1 MVYQY
6 GESGELIP
14 AKGVPEEAIFA
25 LERADEV
32 AIVEQF
38 STPFA
43 ETNLLYSYEIDG
55 KPIIGINVKGG
66 YEVARLL
73 GNLEVM
79 DIHVQEKEDYFYA
92 AVRAR
97 DILRNVTLI
106 GVGRCCKY
114 YVGKGNVPTDRL
126 NEHAYVIAISKG
138 QRNSILA
145 VAPQEAV
152 LKIVQTFI
160 EQKKVQKLSPG
171 TAVAVSKK
179 ASAPSDSDTLAA
191 ARKAMAPTVSDKEKK
206 DILLLLVNAGYNTK
220 EEREQ
225 IFKDVTGKDK
235 NWTKDDFDK
244 VKAFLEEKE
253 RKDSEGGEGEPVD
266 KEVQDFLGEIPG
278 GEEAQAA
285 L

>member
-1 MVYQY
+1 MVYEY
-6 GESGELIP
+6 GGGGELIP
-14 AKGVPEEAIFA
+14 SRNAPEEAIFA
-25 LERADEV
+25 LERADEESIV
-32 AIVEQF
+32 AQF

-43 ETNLLYSYEIDG
+43 ETSLLYSYEIDG

-66 YEVARLL
+66 YEIARLL
-73 GNLEVM
+73 GNIEAL

-114 YVGKGNVPTDRL
+114 YVGRGNVPTDRL

-152 LKIVQTFI
+152 LKIVQVFI

-171 TAVAVSKK
+171 TAVARKV
-179 ASAPSDSDTLAA
+179 DAA
-191 ARKAMAPTVSDKEKK
+191 VPTVTDEEKK
-206 DILLLLVNAGYNTK
+206 EVLKLMVDAGHTTK
-220 EEREQ
+220 EARETF
-225 IFKDVTGKDK
+225 FKVITGKGK

-244 VKAFLEEKE
+244 VKQACVDLLSK
-253 RKDSEGGEGEPVD
+253 GEPED
-266 KEVQDFLGEIPG
+266 KEVQDFLGELPV
-278 GEEAQAA
+278 GEQTQT
-285 L
+285 